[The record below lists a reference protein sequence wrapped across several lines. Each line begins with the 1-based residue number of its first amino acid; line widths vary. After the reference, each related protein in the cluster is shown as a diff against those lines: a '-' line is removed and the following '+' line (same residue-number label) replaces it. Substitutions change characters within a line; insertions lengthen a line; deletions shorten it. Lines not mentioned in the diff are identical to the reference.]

1 MKRTEKEAFVADFQE
16 RLKENPTFYLTDF
29 SGLNVQAMT
38 RLRRR
43 LKATGAEYIVV
54 KNRLALRALE
64 VLDFEVP
71 GLAEHLNGPTG
82 LVMGKGEGVDAA
94 KVLSEFA
101 KENADRPVFKV
112 GVIEQKVVVAAQ
124 FNRLAKLPPR
134 AQLLAELAGA
144 FEAPMAALAGVLA
157 AKLQET
163 VGLVE
168 ALREQKAAGEA
179 ESAAR

>member
-16 RLKENPTFYLTDF
+16 RLKGAPVFYLTDF

-43 LKATGAEYIVV
+43 LKASGADYIVV

-71 GLAEHLNGPTG
+71 GLEEHLHGPTG
-82 LVMGKGEGVDAA
+82 LVLGTGEAVDAA

-101 KENADRPVFKV
+101 KENQDRPVFKV
-112 GVIEQKVVVAAQ
+112 GVVEQKVVAAAQ
-124 FNRLAKLPPR
+124 FDRLAKLPPR
-134 AQLLAELAGA
+134 TQLLAELAGA
-144 FEAPMAALAGVLA
+144 FQAPMAALAAMLS

-168 ALREQKAAGEA
+168 ALRERKAAGEG
-179 ESAAR
+179 

>member
-1 MKRTEKEAFVADFQE
+1 MKRTEKEAFVSDFQE
-16 RLKENPTFYLTDF
+16 KLRVSPVFYLTDF

-43 LKATGAEYIVV
+43 LKASGADYVVV

-64 VLDFEVP
+64 TLDYEVP
-71 GLAEHLNGPTG
+71 GLAEHLTGPTG
-82 LVMGKGEGVDAA
+82 VVMGSAEAVEAA

-112 GVIEQKVVVAAQ
+112 GVVEQKVVVAAQ
-124 FNRLAKLPPR
+124 FDRLAKLPPR
-134 AQLLAELAGA
+134 AQLLAQLAGA
-144 FEAPMAALAGVLA
+144 LQAPMAALAGVLA

-163 VGLVE
+163 VGLLE
-168 ALREQKAAGEA
+168 ALREKKAAGE
-179 ESAAR
+179 S